1 MNEQLMD
8 TLNNEE
14 DERLILMSEHGIAPP
29 LSPAALAV
37 WKAFTKDYFY
47 SEVIDEYK
55 VSAAIRAAADQLD
68 HAASAHTLYAIAT
81 ELDGTND

>member
-1 MNEQLMD
+1 MD

-14 DERLILMSEHGIAPP
+14 HERLILMSEHGIAPP

-37 WKAFTKDYFY
+37 WKAFTKDYFF
-47 SEVIDEYK
+47 SEDIDECK

-68 HAASAHTLYAIAT
+68 HADSAHMLYAIAD
-81 ELDGTND
+81 ELEAQ